1 MATFLND
8 QFTAKAQ
15 ILVRKGDRTPRAR
28 DNDWKNA
35 CTGSVPDRVIP
46 IMGSTQEQPPQ
57 TS

>member
-1 MATFLND
+1 MATFLKD
-8 QFTAKAQ
+8 QFTAEAQ
-15 ILVRKGDRTPRAR
+15 ILVRKGDITPRAR

-35 CTGSVPDRVIP
+35 CAGSVPDRVIP